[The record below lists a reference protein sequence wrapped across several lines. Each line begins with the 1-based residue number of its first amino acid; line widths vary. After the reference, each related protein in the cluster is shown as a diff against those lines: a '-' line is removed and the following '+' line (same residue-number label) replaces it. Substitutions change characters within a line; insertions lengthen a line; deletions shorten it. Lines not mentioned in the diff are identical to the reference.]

1 MPRVG
6 TGETTKQKWHMAV
19 ERPEAAARH
28 SRGRPQ
34 AGAEP
39 GRGWALRSLVVWQ
52 GEVVTFS
59 RFCPH
64 QTLELEKVI

>member
-28 SRGRPQ
+28 GRGRPQ

-39 GRGWALRSLVVWQ
+39 DVKGTEKPARVAGRR
-52 GEVVTFS
+52 VTPP

-64 QTLELEKVI
+64 QTLESLKVI